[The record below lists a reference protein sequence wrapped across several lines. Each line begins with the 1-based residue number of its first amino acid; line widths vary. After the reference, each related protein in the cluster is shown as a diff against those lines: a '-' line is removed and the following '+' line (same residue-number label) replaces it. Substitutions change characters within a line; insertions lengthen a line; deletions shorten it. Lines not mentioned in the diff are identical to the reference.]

1 LDAAISLADGVNQS
15 VNRRLIRSK
24 PTVSV
29 VMPVLNGEASI
40 GRAVR
45 SVLGQTISDLELVV
59 VDDGSTDRTS
69 EVVSAYSEPRIELIR
84 LEKNSG
90 PAAARNAGV
99 SRARGEYI
107 AFLDS
112 DDEWLTDKLER
123 QVELIAASPA
133 ATGISTTGFRTHRV
147 ATDRFQDTILDPDA
161 DWHRQQLTMCA
172 LAPGSTLMVKRDVF
186 PQVGAFD
193 VGLRRFE
200 DWDWMIRCLAVR
212 EIVICPSVLA
222 ILHVDRRPCVRI
234 VQQSAEHF
242 LEKHAQRAETTFGR
256 GASRRLRASMELEI
270 ARAMIAN
277 GQYLSSLPCVARA
290 GLYSPARVNLL
301 LRELLKRTWYGDI
314 AWALPGKLRR
324 THVADRGT
332 AESL

>member
-1 LDAAISLADGVNQS
+1 LDAAIPLATGGNQS
-15 VNRRLIRSK
+15 VSQGLIRPA

-29 VMPVLNGEASI
+29 ILPVFNGEVTI

-59 VDDGSTDRTS
+59 VDDGSTDHTS
-69 EVVSAYSEPRIELIR
+69 EVVSGYSESRLKSIR
-84 LEKNSG
+84 LERNSG
-90 PAAARNAGV
+90 TAAARNVGI

-112 DDEWLTDKLER
+112 DDEWLADKLER
-123 QVELIAASPA
+123 QLEMIATSPA
-133 ATGISTTGFRTHRV
+133 IGISTTGFRIHRV
-147 ATDRFQDTILDPDA
+147 ATNRFQDTIPDPDA
-161 DWHRQQLTMCA
+161 DWHREQLTMCA
-172 LAPGSTLMVKRDVF
+172 LGPGSTLMAKRDVF
-186 PQVGAFD
+186 LQVGGFD

-222 ILHVDRRPCVRI
+222 ILHVDRRPRVRI
-234 VQQSAEHF
+234 VQQSAERF

-256 GASRRLRASMELEI
+256 GAARRLRASVELEI

-277 GQYLSSLPCVARA
+277 GQYLPSLPRIARA

-324 THVADRGT
+324 TRVVH
-332 AESL
+332 

>member
-1 LDAAISLADGVNQS
+1 VSRGPIH
-15 VNRRLIRSK
+15 SK

-29 VMPVLNGEASI
+29 VLPVFNGEASI

-45 SVLGQTISDLELVV
+45 SVLGQTISDLELVL

-69 EVVSAYSEPRIELIR
+69 EVVSGYSEPRLKSIR
-84 LEKNSG
+84 LERNSG
-90 PAAARNAGV
+90 TAAARNVGI
-99 SRARGEYI
+99 SRARGEYV

-112 DDEWLTDKLER
+112 DDEWLADKLER
-123 QVELIAASPA
+123 QLELIAASSA
-133 ATGISTTGFRTHRV
+133 ATGISTTGFRIHRV
-147 ATDRFQDTILDPDA
+147 VSGRYQDTIPDPHA
-161 DWHRQQLTMCA
+161 DWQRQQLTMCA
-172 LAPGSTLMVKRDVF
+172 LGPGSTLMVKRDVF

-193 VGLRRFE
+193 VALRRFE

-242 LEKHAQRAETTFGR
+242 LEKHAQRSETTFGR
-256 GASRRLRASMELEI
+256 GAARRLRASVELEI

-277 GQYLSSLPCVARA
+277 GQYLPALPCAARA
-290 GLYSPARVNLL
+290 GLYSPARVSLL
-301 LRELLKRTWYGDI
+301 LRELLKRTWCGDI

-324 THVADRGT
+324 TRVADQGT